1 MASEVA
7 SSPASDTLTA
17 KIESASISEEQQSS
31 QPSTTP
37 KEETDDQIKHVLNR
51 DKSYQNEHGQ
61 KLFNAINCL
70 LDDEE
75 QLELTQVSAQISKW
89 SFPIFLAIYRMKN

>member
-7 SSPASDTLTA
+7 SSPASDTLTS
-17 KIESASISEEQQSS
+17 KLESASISNEQHVSQSGA
-31 QPSTTP
+31 

-75 QLELTQVSAQISKW
+75 QLELTQVSPQ
-89 SFPIFLAIYRMKN
+89 LCV